1 MQQIFTIF
9 ARNFLRS
16 HTHRDNS
23 PKSTQEHR
31 DSCYKSSKNKLKKK
45 PEAPASKEAEFL
57 VKRSTAK
64 AKKNETRCEM

>member
-16 HTHRDNS
+16 LSHTETTPQNLL
-23 PKSTQEHR
+23 EHR
-31 DSCYKSSKNKLKKK
+31 DSCYKSSKNKLKIK
-45 PEAPASKEAEFL
+45 PEAPASKEAEFR
-57 VKRSTAK
+57 VKRSAVT